1 MHCVVTGAAGFI
13 GSHLSEALLA
23 GGHTVI
29 GIDVFTDYYP
39 RAQKERNLAGLRG
52 RPGFTFVEGD
62 LREVD
67 LPRLLEGAEWV
78 FHQAAQAGVRASWG
92 DYFSTYTA
100 HNVLATQM
108 LLEAVRKM
116 PVRKLVYASSSS
128 IYGDAERAPTPEET
142 IPQPVSPY
150 GVTKLAAEHLCFA
163 YARNFNVPAVALR
176 YFTVYGERQR
186 PDMAFHRFLRM
197 ALSGEPVPVYGD
209 GLQSREFTYVS
220 DVVKANL
227 LAAEHG
233 RPGTPYNIGGGS
245 QVTVAEVLDLMGELL
260 GRPVARQMLP
270 AQPGHVRR
278 TQADI
283 TRARTEL
290 GYEPTVGLREGLR
303 RELEWLRGT

>member
-13 GSHLSEALLA
+13 GSHLCEALLA

-270 AQPGHVRR
+270 AQPGDVRR

>member
-270 AQPGHVRR
+270 AQPGDVRR